1 MHSSDAALAAG
12 QNDLP
17 ARQGIVGMSLRS
29 LLSWSRYMI
38 RIFAFGAVVVALA
51 GTTACTDLSP
61 LQAQVDD
68 LKQQVTRISSD
79 EVILKSAVDS
89 SAQTA
94 SRALSAAEHAQ
105 NRADA
110 AASAAQAAQ
119 QSCDAVND
127 KIDRMF
133 KKALSK

>member
-1 MHSSDAALAAG
+1 MFKMLT
-12 QNDLP
+12 
-17 ARQGIVGMSLRS
+17 
-29 LLSWSRYMI
+29 
-38 RIFAFGAVVVALA
+38 FGAAVLSLA
-51 GTTACTDLSP
+51 TGCTDLKP

-68 LKQQVTRISSD
+68 LKQQVARISSD
-79 EVILKSAVDS
+79 QSSLKAAVDNA
-89 SAQTA
+89 AQTA
-94 SRALSAAEHAQ
+94 SSALSAAQQAQ

-133 KKALSK
+133 KKSLSK

>member
-1 MHSSDAALAAG
+1 VFKMLTFSAAVLLLASATG
-12 QNDLP
+12 
-17 ARQGIVGMSLRS
+17 
-29 LLSWSRYMI
+29 
-38 RIFAFGAVVVALA
+38 
-51 GTTACTDLSP
+51 CTDLKP

-68 LKQQVTRISSD
+68 LKQQVAHLSSD
-79 EVILKSAVDS
+79 QSSLKAAVDNAAHTAS
-89 SAQTA
+89 SAQ
-94 SRALSAAEHAQ
+94 SAAQQAQ

-133 KKALSK
+133 KKSLNK

>member
-1 MHSSDAALAAG
+1 MFKMLT
-12 QNDLP
+12 
-17 ARQGIVGMSLRS
+17 
-29 LLSWSRYMI
+29 
-38 RIFAFGAVVVALA
+38 FGAAVLSLA
-51 GTTACTDLSP
+51 SATGCTDLKP

-79 EVILKSAVDS
+79 QSSLKAAVDN
-89 SAQTA
+89 AARTA
-94 SRALSAAEHAQ
+94 SSALSAAQQAQ

-119 QSCDAVND
+119 QSCDALND

-133 KKALSK
+133 KKSLSK